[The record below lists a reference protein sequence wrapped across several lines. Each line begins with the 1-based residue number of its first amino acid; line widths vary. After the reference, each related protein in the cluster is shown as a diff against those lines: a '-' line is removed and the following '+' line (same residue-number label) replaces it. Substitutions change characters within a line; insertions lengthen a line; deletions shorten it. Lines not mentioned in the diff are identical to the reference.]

1 MRMFDIIS
9 KKKYNESLSKEEI
22 DYVINE
28 YTNGTIPDYQMSALL
43 MAIYFNGMNYE
54 ETTNLTLAMAHS
66 GDMMDLSEIGGINVD
81 KHSTG
86 GVGDKTTLIL
96 APMVAA
102 CGGKV
107 AKMSGRGLGNTGGTI
122 DKLESIKGFR
132 TKLSEEEFIDNIKE
146 IGLALTAIVDSIP
159 LIASSIMSK
168 KIAAGA
174 GAIVLDVKVGSGA
187 FMKNMQDAEKLAEE
201 MVKIGSLAGRNTIA
215 VISDMDEPLG
225 LAVGNALEVAEAV
238 KTLKKEGPEDLINLC
253 LELGT
258 QMLIASKV
266 EENADKA
273 RGMLQNSIDDGSA
286 YNKFLEFIK
295 RQGGDITVFD
305 DLDEFTECNYK
316 IEVKADKEGYVQRI
330 ESELIG
336 EASMILGG
344 GRMTKEDVID
354 YSVGVK
360 LSAKRGDYV
369 KCGDCLATIYAANKD
384 KILEAE
390 GLIIKAFEISEDI
403 VKTSPLIKRIIS
415 CKNI

>member
-1 MRMFDIIS
+1 
-9 KKKYNESLSKEEI
+9 
-22 DYVINE
+22 
-28 YTNGTIPDYQMSALL
+28 
-43 MAIYFNGMNYE
+43 
-54 ETTNLTLAMAHS
+54 
-66 GDMMDLSEIGGINVD
+66 
-81 KHSTG
+81 
-86 GVGDKTTLIL
+86 
-96 APMVAA
+96 
-102 CGGKV
+102 
-107 AKMSGRGLGNTGGTI
+107 
-122 DKLESIKGFR
+122 
-132 TKLSEEEFIDNIKE
+132 
-146 IGLALTAIVDSIP
+146 
-159 LIASSIMSK
+159 
-168 KIAAGA
+168 
-174 GAIVLDVKVGSGA
+174 
-187 FMKNMQDAEKLAEE
+187 
-201 MVKIGSLAGRNTIA
+201 
-215 VISDMDEPLG
+215 
-225 LAVGNALEVAEAV
+225 
-238 KTLKKEGPEDLINLC
+238 
-253 LELGT
+253 
-258 QMLIASKV
+258 MLIASKV

-273 RGMLQNSIDDGSA
+273 RGVLQNSIDDGSA